1 MHCIIC
7 DNMLS
12 DYEAT
17 RKHGITGKYLDL
29 CNTCLRSIDGQHAM
43 HVTDRKDLMT
53 IVDIE
58 EGLDKDEEPCYP
70 IYRDYEET

>member
-1 MHCIIC
+1 
-7 DNMLS
+7 
-12 DYEAT
+12 
-17 RKHGITGKYLDL
+17 
-29 CNTCLRSIDGQHAM
+29 
-43 HVTDRKDLMT
+43 VTDRKDLMT